1 MNTFIIQADNKISK
15 VLVTLCKALD
25 LSFEIKKEKESPYN
39 SDFVEKILKRSESRK
54 TVKINSDDLWGSL
67 GLK

>member
-25 LSFEIKKEKESPYN
+25 LSFEIKKESPYN
-39 SDFVEKILKRSESRK
+39 SDFVEMVLKSSNDESE
-54 TVKINSDDLWGSL
+54 ISL
-67 GLK
+67 TEDYKKKLFQNL